1 MKYALTF
8 AAGLAIGAHFLR
20 AQESSCCQ
28 RVALGARDKL
38 AGFLGPFSGLASGF
52 LDGTGLTKLLPGL
65 LDSLGVPK
73 DA

>member
-1 MKYALTF
+1 VKYALTF

-20 AQESSCCQ
+20 AKDSACCE
-28 RVALGARDKL
+28 RVAIGARDKL
-38 AGFLGPFSGLASGF
+38 SGLLGPFSGIASGF

-65 LDSLGVPK
+65 LDGLGVPK